1 MKKILFSI
9 IALLGVLGAN
19 ADTTWDFTSVSDA
32 DYAALGNDAVNW
44 AKDASV
50 DRYGNATNLENAAL
64 MANGTELDFAKG
76 ILFTVSKKDGIRIDR
91 KNKRLGLN
99 GSEIVVTIPNLKQ
112 GQTIKVISRIG
123 NSAGTDRYLEATTN
137 LNVVSGFATH
147 NADEQITNEATV
159 VSDGAISFT
168 TKVGGI
174 NLFSITITSTG
185 GGGGETPSGSS
196 DVINNAVPIN
206 TNVNQAV
213 FTLNSGDVKY
223 YNTESVA
230 SININD
236 ATNQINVVSSTGSE
250 DIYYGSVQKMSFRKK
265 VETGAEGQYENTDG
279 KVKILEV
286 QGWQESAYVKW
297 ELFSGATSYMVYI
310 KGGQYT
316 DWTKLDDPL
325 VRNYGTY
332 GRADA
337 VGLMAAS
344 NYELKVVPVL
354 GDAAEGSEA
363 KHGKDHQHQRS
374 RSRDQPLRRSSG
386 YHRRL

>member
-1 MKKILFSI
+1 M
-9 IALLGVLGAN
+9 
-19 ADTTWDFTSVSDA
+19 
-32 DYAALGNDAVNW
+32 NW

-64 MANGTELDFAKG
+64 MANGTELDFTKG

-112 GQTIKVISRIG
+112 GQTIKVVSRIG

-174 NLFSITITSTG
+174 NLFSITIMSTG

-297 ELFSGATSYMVYI
+297 HDIVIRMSA
-310 KGGQYT
+310 
-316 DWTKLDDPL
+316 
-325 VRNYGTY
+325 
-332 GRADA
+332 
-337 VGLMAAS
+337 
-344 NYELKVVPVL
+344 
-354 GDAAEGSEA
+354 
-363 KHGKDHQHQRS
+363 
-374 RSRDQPLRRSSG
+374 
-386 YHRRL
+386 